1 MVGITAFGVMWLGP
15 EHLRAHVSAREAPGA
30 ERGACLS
37 APREFRE
44 NCGIPEIS
52 WKSPEESAKLRSVA
66 SGVQNVRL
74 SLKFRDSKPKRAKTA
89 HRRRASLCRHEPIP
103 LLRAWRS
110 LLRPTRHAGSRWW
123 YALLDLN
130 PEIDDSSADPAA
142 KAVQRRRILSHS
154 KLSQL
159 QIGTPGIPIF

>member
-15 EHLRAHVSAREAPGA
+15 EHLSTQVSACEAPGA

-66 SGVQNVRL
+66 RAVQYACSG
-74 SLKFRDSKPKRAKTA
+74 LKFRKSKRKRSKSNSPS
-89 HRRRASLCRHEPIP
+89 RNSLCRTSRFNCCELGRGCFDRHVTREAVGGMRWSVWSSRSG
-103 LLRAWRS
+103 RAQ
-110 LLRPTRHAGSRWW
+110 LIQP
-123 YALLDLN
+123 
-130 PEIDDSSADPAA
+130 PKPSSEGQYCATASF
-142 KAVQRRRILSHS
+142 LCC
-154 KLSQL
+154 KL
-159 QIGTPGIPIF
+159 